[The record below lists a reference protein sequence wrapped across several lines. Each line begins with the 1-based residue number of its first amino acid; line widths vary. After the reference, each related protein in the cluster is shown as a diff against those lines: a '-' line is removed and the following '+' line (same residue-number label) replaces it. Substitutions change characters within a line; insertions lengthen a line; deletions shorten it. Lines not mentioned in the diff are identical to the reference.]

1 MPKYLIT
8 LLAFAL
14 FACNSSSS
22 DDEIFQ
28 IIDSD
33 SSGLDFINVIDETD
47 KVNYFKY
54 MYMYIGGGLAVADF
68 DNDGLEDVFMVSN
81 SNESKLYKNLGDLKF
96 QDVTGISGISKR
108 PGFDVGAAVADI
120 NNDGW
125 LDIYITRG
133 GWIDENDAFANM
145 LFINNGIQK
154 DADGNS
160 FVTFTEQAKAYGL
173 DEANRGVAA
182 TFFDYDRDGD
192 LDLYLSNTPDFEDK
206 SAYVIDLEK
215 VATDPRTLALKGSDK
230 LYNNNGKG
238 FFNDVSLSAGIKAD
252 IGFGLS
258 PQVGDLNGDYWPDIY
273 VCNDFRVP
281 DFVYINQQDGTFKE
295 SRNETIK
302 HMSFNSMGADIGDI
316 NNDGD
321 LDIMTLDM
329 NPEDHVRAK
338 TTMGMTSQYL
348 FELMVNK
355 NYHHQYMHNM
365 LQLNN
370 GNGTFSEISNMAG
383 VANTDWSWSCLFA
396 DYDLDG
402 YNDVYVTNGVF
413 RDVIDRDV
421 NNEILQALRTRGR
434 KPTDAD
440 FLEFTKKL
448 PQQKLTNYIYKNN
461 GDLTFK
467 DVSTSWVKESP
478 AFSNGAAYADL
489 DNDGD
494 LELIVSN
501 LNDKM
506 TLLKNLSIEKGKGNF
521 VKFKLRGS
529 ETNIWGIGATI
540 KLYLQNG
547 QILTRQLVTTRGFLS
562 AVSQVL
568 HFGLATD
575 AKVLRGEVIWSDG
588 QVQDLGKIDVNSVME
603 VKYKPVGNLLIADKE
618 SPFLFKEEVTIPFVH
633 KETIF
638 DDFKLQTLAP
648 QRFSQEGPAL
658 AVADINKDGID
669 DFYIGGATNQSGELY
684 LGKKGGGYLL
694 VIQPEF
700 VRDKGSEDTDAAFF
714 DVDNDADL
722 DLIVLTGSSEL
733 TGGYLASLPKMY
745 INDGKG
751 NFKRDF
757 KLLPNISGLCTSVE
771 VVDYNKDGYNDLFIG
786 CRAVPGYYP
795 LSPTHFLLL
804 NNGDFF
810 EDYTYTIAPELNG
823 IGMVTDAKWID
834 INKDGNVDLLLCGE
848 FMGIEV
854 FENNGSQLIRSDKYK
869 SLQGAIGWW
878 NEIALADI
886 DNDGYIDII
895 AGNQGLNTKYKAN
908 MKTPFNVYYNDF
920 DNNSVIDP
928 IYSTFY
934 KDKEVPVRGRVSI
947 IQQIPSWGD
956 RIRTFK
962 EFAEHDI
969 KSLLGSGYQSASKL
983 SAIEFRSGIF
993 RNAHGEFVFE
1003 PFDPVL
1009 QTAPIN
1015 SILVA
1020 DFDGDGQKD
1029 LLMAGNNYTYE
1040 NETTRADAGN
1050 GYFLKGNKNGIYV
1063 YVPNKTNGFWAN
1075 NDVRQLAILKSESK
1089 SYVLVAN
1096 NDKPTQ
1102 LYSFK

>member
-365 LQLNN
+365 LQ
-370 GNGTFSEISNMAG
+370 
-383 VANTDWSWSCLFA
+383 
-396 DYDLDG
+396 
-402 YNDVYVTNGVF
+402 
-413 RDVIDRDV
+413 
-421 NNEILQALRTRGR
+421 
-434 KPTDAD
+434 
-440 FLEFTKKL
+440 
-448 PQQKLTNYIYKNN
+448 
-461 GDLTFK
+461 
-467 DVSTSWVKESP
+467 
-478 AFSNGAAYADL
+478 
-489 DNDGD
+489 
-494 LELIVSN
+494 
-501 LNDKM
+501 
-506 TLLKNLSIEKGKGNF
+506 
-521 VKFKLRGS
+521 
-529 ETNIWGIGATI
+529 
-540 KLYLQNG
+540 
-547 QILTRQLVTTRGFLS
+547 
-562 AVSQVL
+562 
-568 HFGLATD
+568 
-575 AKVLRGEVIWSDG
+575 
-588 QVQDLGKIDVNSVME
+588 
-603 VKYKPVGNLLIADKE
+603 
-618 SPFLFKEEVTIPFVH
+618 
-633 KETIF
+633 
-638 DDFKLQTLAP
+638 
-648 QRFSQEGPAL
+648 
-658 AVADINKDGID
+658 
-669 DFYIGGATNQSGELY
+669 
-684 LGKKGGGYLL
+684 
-694 VIQPEF
+694 
-700 VRDKGSEDTDAAFF
+700 
-714 DVDNDADL
+714 
-722 DLIVLTGSSEL
+722 
-733 TGGYLASLPKMY
+733 
-745 INDGKG
+745 
-751 NFKRDF
+751 
-757 KLLPNISGLCTSVE
+757 
-771 VVDYNKDGYNDLFIG
+771 
-786 CRAVPGYYP
+786 
-795 LSPTHFLLL
+795 
-804 NNGDFF
+804 
-810 EDYTYTIAPELNG
+810 
-823 IGMVTDAKWID
+823 
-834 INKDGNVDLLLCGE
+834 
-848 FMGIEV
+848 
-854 FENNGSQLIRSDKYK
+854 
-869 SLQGAIGWW
+869 
-878 NEIALADI
+878 
-886 DNDGYIDII
+886 
-895 AGNQGLNTKYKAN
+895 
-908 MKTPFNVYYNDF
+908 
-920 DNNSVIDP
+920 
-928 IYSTFY
+928 
-934 KDKEVPVRGRVSI
+934 
-947 IQQIPSWGD
+947 
-956 RIRTFK
+956 
-962 EFAEHDI
+962 
-969 KSLLGSGYQSASKL
+969 
-983 SAIEFRSGIF
+983 
-993 RNAHGEFVFE
+993 
-1003 PFDPVL
+1003 
-1009 QTAPIN
+1009 
-1015 SILVA
+1015 
-1020 DFDGDGQKD
+1020 
-1029 LLMAGNNYTYE
+1029 
-1040 NETTRADAGN
+1040 
-1050 GYFLKGNKNGIYV
+1050 
-1063 YVPNKTNGFWAN
+1063 
-1075 NDVRQLAILKSESK
+1075 
-1089 SYVLVAN
+1089 
-1096 NDKPTQ
+1096 
-1102 LYSFK
+1102 

>member
-1 MPKYLIT
+1 MSKYLLT
-8 LLAFAL
+8 LLAFVL
-14 FACNSSSS
+14 FSCSSSSS
-22 DDEIFQ
+22 DDEIFE

-33 SSGLDFINVIDETD
+33 LSGLDFINVIDETD

-81 SNESKLYKNLGDLKF
+81 SNESKLYRNLGDLKF
-96 QDVTGISGISKR
+96 EDVTSLAGIKKR
-108 PGFDVGAAVADI
+108 AGFDVGAAVADI

-133 GWIDENDAFANM
+133 GWIDENDGFANM
-145 LFINNGIQK
+145 LFINNGI
-154 DADGNS
+154 AEGES
-160 FVTFTEQAKAYGL
+160 FVTFTEQAKMYGL
-173 DEANRGVAA
+173 DDANRGVAA

-192 LDLYLSNTPDFEDK
+192 LDVYLSNTPDFEDK
-206 SAYVIDLEK
+206 STNVIDLEK
-215 VATDPRTLALKGSDK
+215 VATDPKTLALKGSDK

-258 PQVGDLNGDYWPDIY
+258 PQVGDLNGDSWPDIY

-281 DFVYINQQDGTFKE
+281 DFVYINQQDGTFKD

-338 TTMGMTSQYL
+338 TTMGMTSQHL
-348 FELMVNK
+348 FELMVK
-355 NYHHQYMHNM
+355 KDYHHQYMHNM
-365 LQLNN
+365 LHLNN
-370 GNGTFSEISNMAG
+370 GNGTFSEIANMAG

-402 YNDVYVTNGVF
+402 FNDIYVTNGVF
-413 RDVIDRDV
+413 RDVIDRDI
-421 NNEILQALRTRGR
+421 NNEILQELRRRGR
-434 KPTDAD
+434 KPTGED

-467 DVSTSWVKESP
+467 DVSTSWVKESA

-506 TLLKNLSIEKGKGNF
+506 TLLKNLSIENNKGNY
-521 VKFKLRGS
+521 VKFKLKGS
-529 ETNIWGIGATI
+529 ETNKWGIGATV
-540 KLYLQNG
+540 KLYLKNG

-568 HFGLATD
+568 HFGLAKD
-575 AKVLRGEVIWSDG
+575 AVVERGEVVWSDG
-588 QVQDLGKIDVNSVME
+588 KVQELGEIEVNAVTE
-603 VKYKPVGNLLIADKE
+603 VKYNPSGVFLLAE
-618 SPFLFKEEVTIPFVH
+618 NTSPMVFKEELSVPFVH
-633 KETIF
+633 KETLF
-638 DDFKLQTLAP
+638 DDFKMQTLAP

-669 DFYIGGATNQSGELY
+669 DFYIGGAANQPGELY
-684 LGKKGGGYLL
+684 LGKRDGGYLL
-694 VIQPEF
+694 LDQPEF
-700 VRDKGSEDTDAAFF
+700 VSDRESEDTDAAFF

-733 TGGYLASLPKMY
+733 EGGSFANLPRLYM
-745 INDGKG
+745 NDGKG
-751 NFKRDF
+751 SYYRDYDR
-757 KLLPNISGLCTSVE
+757 LPKISGLCTTVKVIDFE
-771 VVDYNKDGYNDLFIG
+771 NDGDKDLFIA
-786 CRAVPGYYP
+786 CRAIPGYYP
-795 LSPTHFLLL
+795 LSPTHFLLI
-804 NNGDFF
+804 NNGQYFD
-810 EDYTYTIAPELNG
+810 DMAYSIAPELNK
-823 IGMVTDAKWID
+823 IGMISDAEWVD
-834 INKDGNVDLLLCGE
+834 FNKDGNIDLLLCGE

-854 FENNGSQLIRSDKYK
+854 FENNGSQLIRSNKYK
-869 SLQGAIGWW
+869 SLQNTIGWW
-878 NEIALADI
+878 NELALDDI
-886 DNDGYIDII
+886 DNDGDIDII
-895 AGNQGLNTKYKAN
+895 AGNRGLNSNYKAN
-908 MKTPFNVYYNDF
+908 TKTPFSVYHNDF
-920 DNNSVIDP
+920 DDNGVIDP

-934 KDKEVPVRGRVSI
+934 KGKEVPVRGRVNI

-956 RIRTFK
+956 RVRTFK
-962 EFAEHDI
+962 EFAEHDM
-969 KSLLGSGYQSASKL
+969 KSLLGSGYKSASKL
-983 SAIEFRSGIF
+983 SAVEFRSGIF
-993 RNAHGEFVFE
+993 KNEKGNYVFE
-1003 PFDPVL
+1003 PFIPAL

-1015 SILVA
+1015 SILFE

-1050 GYFLKGNKNGIYV
+1050 GYFLKGSENGTYSYI
-1063 YVPNKTNGFWAN
+1063 PNKTHGFWAS
-1075 NDVRQLAILKSESK
+1075 NDVRALALLNTGSK
-1089 SYVLVAN
+1089 SSVFVAN
-1096 NDKPTQ
+1096 NNKGTQ
-1102 LYSFK
+1102 VFCFK

>member
-1 MPKYLIT
+1 MFKYLLT
-8 LLAFAL
+8 LLVFAL
-14 FACNSSSS
+14 LSCNSSSS

-28 IIDSD
+28 IVDSD
-33 SSGLDFINVIDETD
+33 SSGLDFINVIDETK

-68 DNDGLEDVFMVSN
+68 DNDGLEDIFMVSN
-81 SNESKLYKNLGDLKF
+81 SNESKLYRNLGDLKF
-96 QDVTGISGISKR
+96 QDVTEISGISKR

-133 GWIDENDAFANM
+133 GWIDDNDTFANM
-145 LFINNGIQK
+145 LFINNGIKK
-154 DADGNS
+154 DPDGNG
-160 FVTFTEQAKAYGL
+160 FVTFTEQAKDYGL
-173 DEANRGVAA
+173 NDANRGVAA

-206 SAYVIDLEK
+206 SANVIDLEK

-258 PQVGDLNGDYWPDIY
+258 PQVGDLNGDSWPDIY

-281 DFVYINQQDGTFKE
+281 DFVYLNQQDGTFKE

-529 ETNIWGIGATI
+529 ETNVWGIGATV
-540 KLYLQNG
+540 KLYPQNG

-575 AKVLRGEVIWSDG
+575 AKILRGEVIWSDG

-603 VKYKPVGNLLIADKE
+603 VKYKPGGNLLMADKE

-700 VRDKGSEDTDAAFF
+700 IRDKGSEDTDAAFF

-733 TGGYLASLPKMY
+733 AGGSLASLPKMY

-757 KLLPNISGLCTSVE
+757 ELLPYISGLCTSVK

-795 LSPTHFLLL
+795 LSPTHFILL
-804 NNGDFF
+804 NNGAFF
-810 EDYTYTIAPELNG
+810 EDYTYAIAPELNG
-823 IGMVTDAKWID
+823 IGMVTDAEWVD
-834 INKDGNVDLLLCGE
+834 INKDGYVDLLLCGE

-854 FENNGSQLIRSDKYK
+854 FENNGSHLIRSDKYK
-869 SLQGAIGWW
+869 TLQGAIGWW

-886 DNDGYIDII
+886 DNDGDIDII
-895 AGNQGLNTKYKAN
+895 AGNQGLNTKHKAN

-1003 PFDPVL
+1003 TFEPVL

-1050 GYFLKGNKNGIYV
+1050 GYFLKGNKNGIYG

-1075 NDVRQLAILKSESK
+1075 NDVRQLAILKSEGK

>member
-1 MPKYLIT
+1 MSKYLLS
-8 LLAFAL
+8 LLAFVL
-14 FACNSSSS
+14 FSCSSSS
-22 DDEIFQ
+22 SEDEVFQ

-33 SSGLDFINVIDETD
+33 STGLDFINVIDETD

-81 SNESKLYKNLGDLKF
+81 SNESKLYRNLGDLKF
-96 QDVTGISGISKR
+96 EDVTSLAGIKKR

-133 GWIDENDAFANM
+133 GWIDENDAFSNM
-145 LFINNGIQK
+145 LFINNGI
-154 DADGNS
+154 AEGES

-173 DEANRGVAA
+173 DDANRGVAA

-192 LDLYLSNTPDFEDK
+192 LDVYLSNTPDFEDK
-206 SAYVIDLEK
+206 SANVIDLEK
-215 VATDPRTLALKGSDK
+215 VATDPRTLDLKGSDK

-238 FFNDVSLSAGIKAD
+238 FFNDVSLSAGIKGD

-258 PQVGDLNGDYWPDIY
+258 PQVGDLNGDSWPDIY

-281 DFVYINQQDGTFKE
+281 DFVYINQKDGTFKE

-370 GNGTFSEISNMAG
+370 GNGTFSEIANMAG

-402 YNDVYVTNGVF
+402 FNDIYVTNGVF

-421 NNEILQALRTRGR
+421 NNEILQELRRRGR
-434 KPTDAD
+434 KPTDED

-506 TLLKNLSIEKGKGNF
+506 TLLKNLSIENDKGNY
-521 VKFKLRGS
+521 VKFKLKGS
-529 ETNIWGIGATI
+529 ETNLWGIGATV
-540 KLYLQNG
+540 KLYLKNG

-568 HFGLATD
+568 HFGLAKD
-575 AKVLRGEVIWSDG
+575 AIVERGEVIWSDG
-588 QVQDLGKIDVNSVME
+588 KVQELGKIDVNSVME
-603 VKYKPVGNLLIADKE
+603 IKYNPAGDFQLKE
-618 SPFLFKEEVTIPFVH
+618 NISPTVFKEELSVPFVH
-633 KETIF
+633 KETLF
-638 DDFKLQTLAP
+638 DDFKMQTLAP

-658 AVADINKDGID
+658 AVSDINNDGID
-669 DFYIGGATNQSGELY
+669 DMYIGGAANQPGEMY
-684 LGKKGGGYLL
+684 LGKKGGGFQRVY
-694 VIQPEF
+694 QSEF
-700 VRDKGSEDTDAAFF
+700 VLDKSSEDTDAVFF
-714 DVDNDADL
+714 DVDNDKDL
-722 DLIVLTGSSEL
+722 DLLVLSGTSEMPGGSIPRL
-733 TGGYLASLPKMY
+733 Y
-745 INDGKG
+745 INDGKAG
-751 NFKRDF
+751 YYRDRDR
-757 KLLPNISGLCTSVE
+757 LPNISGLCTTVK
-771 VVDYNKDGYNDLFIG
+771 VVDYNKDGFNDLFIG

-795 LSPTHFLLL
+795 LSPTHFLLV
-804 NNGDFF
+804 NNGDFL
-810 EDYTYTIAPELNG
+810 EDYTYSIAPELNG
-823 IGMVTDAKWID
+823 IGMITDAEWID
-834 INKDGNVDLLLCGE
+834 NNKDGNIDLLLCGE

-854 FENNGSQLIRSDKYK
+854 FENNGTQLFRSDKYK
-869 SLQGAIGWW
+869 SLQNAIGWW
-878 NEIALADI
+878 NEIVLADV
-886 DNDGYIDII
+886 DNDGDIDII
-895 AGNQGLNTKYKAN
+895 AGNHGLNTNYKAN
-908 MKTPFNVYYNDF
+908 VKAPFSVYYNDF

-962 EFAEHDI
+962 EFAEHDM
-969 KSLLGSGYQSASKL
+969 KSLLGTGYESASKL

-993 RNAHGEFVFE
+993 KNESGDFNFE
-1003 PFDPVL
+1003 PFIPAL

-1015 SILVA
+1015 SILLA
-1020 DFDGDGQKD
+1020 DFDGDGIKD

-1050 GYFLKGNKNGIYV
+1050 GYFLKGSKEGKYS

-1075 NDVRQLAILKSESK
+1075 NDVRQLAILKAESK
-1089 SYVLVAN
+1089 SFVLVAN